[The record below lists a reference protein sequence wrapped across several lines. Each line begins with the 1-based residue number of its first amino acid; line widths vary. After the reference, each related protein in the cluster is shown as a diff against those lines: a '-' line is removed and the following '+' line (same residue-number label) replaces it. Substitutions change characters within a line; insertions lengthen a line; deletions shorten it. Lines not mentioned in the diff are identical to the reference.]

1 MEPDRG
7 YGEYLQTKRQL
18 AFSGVCRFLDLLAW
32 VAHRW
37 ASGVSA
43 PIGGLFRRGRTTQPR
58 VFSPIGV
65 WISPDYSEGTNS
77 EVADTIFEKQVG
89 IMFKNSCDEEKL
101 CQVLKAYV
109 EEWGPENVIV
119 SVPRHWSE
127 YSTSSLGRVR
137 LEFATRDTVSIRVE
151 YDFVRLNYDVQL
163 QAA

>member
-1 MEPDRG
+1 M
-7 YGEYLQTKRQL
+7 
-18 AFSGVCRFLDLLAW
+18 
-32 VAHRW
+32 
-37 ASGVSA
+37 
-43 PIGGLFRRGRTTQPR
+43 PR

-127 YSTSSLGRVR
+127 YSTSSLGASDWNSQP
-137 LEFATRDTVSIRVE
+137 ATQFQSALSMTLYV
-151 YDFVRLNYDVQL
+151 
-163 QAA
+163 